1 MSLRTDA
8 LPRVQVW
15 AALHTLVVMTA
26 PIICFGQQPCGI
38 FPRRF
43 LFSKI
48 QTARRLQG
56 EIGGEIVFFY
66 HDSDHDPRETITI
79 LPDRRTGLE
88 QRLNFQ
94 FANRLQKQFSPLFAK
109 RVLPEWREKMARQLP
124 NYVPEVLVEDFKK
137 VSAGNV
143 ADFCL
148 EMYRGLG
155 LLEGLRVMRSGD
167 PEFRGRAEAVEDY
180 FVDVP
185 YENELVRARISRN
198 ALLLHKGGDLYIR
211 LPLPEHDATQ
221 ISPTRDTR
229 LRWMQSVIHC
239 THYVAGASEIKY
251 LNREDAPGVEFIT
264 RDTISQS
271 DRAYVPDV

>member
-1 MSLRTDA
+1 
-8 LPRVQVW
+8 
-15 AALHTLVVMTA
+15 
-26 PIICFGQQPCGI
+26 
-38 FPRRF
+38 
-43 LFSKI
+43 
-48 QTARRLQG
+48 
-56 EIGGEIVFFY
+56 
-66 HDSDHDPRETITI
+66 
-79 LPDRRTGLE
+79 
-88 QRLNFQ
+88 
-94 FANRLQKQFSPLFAK
+94 
-109 RVLPEWREKMARQLP
+109 
-124 NYVPEVLVEDFKK
+124 
-137 VSAGNV
+137 
-143 ADFCL
+143 
-148 EMYRGLG
+148 
-155 LLEGLRVMRSGD
+155 LRVMRSGD

-264 RDTISQS
+264 RDTISHS
-271 DRAYVPDV
+271 DRAYLPDV